1 MARAH
6 VFHVSVCFGA
16 RMYRS
21 KVWHHVATVGWAVH
35 MPHWIAVSKSSIVSC
50 CCCDSGPSFPI
61 IMLSSGGQH
70 AYPTG
75 GPRLPRKRLRAPENG
90 VAPPEFRLRE
100 LVVERASR
108 VREVMCLHYAATFVL
123 WRRRRNDQIH
133 HQSKTRGD
141 VRGNISRE
149 CPPGSRGH

>member
-1 MARAH
+1 M
-6 VFHVSVCFGA
+6 
-16 RMYRS
+16 
-21 KVWHHVATVGWAVH
+21 
-35 MPHWIAVSKSSIVSC
+35 
-50 CCCDSGPSFPI
+50 
-61 IMLSSGGQH
+61 
-70 AYPTG
+70 
-75 GPRLPRKRLRAPENG
+75 PRKRLRAPENG
-90 VAPPEFRLRE
+90 VAPPEVRLRE

-141 VRGNISRE
+141 VRGNISQE